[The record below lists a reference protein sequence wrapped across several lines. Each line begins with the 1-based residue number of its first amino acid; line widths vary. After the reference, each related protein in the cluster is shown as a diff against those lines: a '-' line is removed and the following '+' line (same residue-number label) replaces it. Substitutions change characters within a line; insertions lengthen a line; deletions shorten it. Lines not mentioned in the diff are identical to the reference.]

1 MLKKHHIDY
10 KTMIDMIKL
19 HKIDVLICDHWF
31 EPCMYAANA
40 AKIPFIVTSSHDI
53 TKGKINKV

>member
-1 MLKKHHIDY
+1 
-10 KTMIDMIKL
+10 MIDMIKL

-53 TKGKINKV
+53 TKGKINKI